1 MMRED
6 QVLTATVDIDGFT
19 QMFVN
24 HRGTFNM
31 PAWTTLTPAGRPMW
45 FSRFCGFPQYKVQRI
60 FLVFANTD
68 SSTAFKLF
76 QWLMGQFAVTRI
88 FLGAEQNVA
97 VCFVSKALVFEG
109 FHDVFDLIDG
119 FGCLWMNGCFAD
131 TKAFGIGQVFVDVTL
146 CDFLCSYAF
155 FVCLFD
161 DLVID
166 VGKVLDKGNIVSFK
180 FQISAHSV
188 KYTDW
193 TCVADVDKVIYSR
206 SAGIH
211 FYLALLDR
219 HKFFFF
225 SG

>member
-1 MMRED
+1 
-6 QVLTATVDIDGFT
+6 
-19 QMFVN
+19 
-24 HRGTFNM
+24 
-31 PAWTTLTPAGRPMW
+31 
-45 FSRFCGFPQYKVQRI
+45 
-60 FLVFANTD
+60 
-68 SSTAFKLF
+68 
-76 QWLMGQFAVTRI
+76 
-88 FLGAEQNVA
+88 
-97 VCFVSKALVFEG
+97 
-109 FHDVFDLIDG
+109 
-119 FGCLWMNGCFAD
+119 MNGCFAD

-166 VGKVLDKGNIVSFK
+166 VGKVLDKGNIIAFE
-180 FQISAHSV
+180 FQISAHGI